1 MNITLEKN
9 EGAVSGKLI
18 VNIVKADYADK
29 LANSLKK
36 LKQKAQMPGF
46 RKGMVPMSLIQKM
59 YGTEVKADELQKILA
74 DGVNN
79 YISDEKLRVLGEPM
93 LSDDNEAADVAAKD
107 DFVFKFDLAF
117 SPEISVKLD
126 GRTSVDYYNIEIDDE
141 TVQRQVD
148 TFRRQNGHNVDA
160 KTFSEEDMLKGTLR
174 ENGPMA
180 EPIEIKDATLMPRF
194 FANEE
199 QKALFK
205 AAKKGADI
213 AFNPSKAYEGRAA
226 ELASLLKVDK
236 EESEKHNGEFTF
248 HVDSISHFEL
258 GELNEQLF
266 NMIYPDGSVKT
277 ADDFKAK
284 VKTDVEAQYVQDSDY
299 KFMLD
304 LKEVALKKAG
314 KIELAEDLLKKMVLQ
329 NAKTDDGRKQIEEH
343 INEYLDDLRWSM
355 VRNELAKT
363 LEIKIDDAAMV
374 AASKRLIKMQM
385 AQYGILNFPE
395 DQLEQFAQERLKDEK
410 QRENIMN
417 NAVDT
422 AITEAA
428 KKVVKLKE
436 KTVSIADFNKMFE

>member
-126 GRTSVDYYNIEIDDE
+126 GRTSVDYYNIEVDDE

-160 KTFSEEDMLKGTLR
+160 NTFSEEDMLKGTLR

-194 FANEE
+194 FANDKQLLMGDYLIGTEPCDNFMGTVLTLGSE
-199 QKALFK
+199 PFK
-205 AAKKGADI
+205 TW
-213 AFNPSKAYEGRAA
+213 NE
-226 ELASLLKVDK
+226 V
-236 EESEKHNGEFTF
+236 GEYF
-248 HVDSISHFEL
+248 SRL
-258 GELNEQLF
+258 GGQ
-266 NMIYPDGSVKT
+266 
-277 ADDFKAK
+277 
-284 VKTDVEAQYVQDSDY
+284 
-299 KFMLD
+299 
-304 LKEVALKKAG
+304 
-314 KIELAEDLLKKMVLQ
+314 
-329 NAKTDDGRKQIEEH
+329 
-343 INEYLDDLRWSM
+343 
-355 VRNELAKT
+355 
-363 LEIKIDDAAMV
+363 
-374 AASKRLIKMQM
+374 
-385 AQYGILNFPE
+385 
-395 DQLEQFAQERLKDEK
+395 
-410 QRENIMN
+410 
-417 NAVDT
+417 
-422 AITEAA
+422 
-428 KKVVKLKE
+428 
-436 KTVSIADFNKMFE
+436 

>member
-1 MNITLEKN
+1 MSDVITVNPKYNISMNITLEKN

-126 GRTSVDYYNIEIDDE
+126 GRTSVDYYNIEVDDE

-180 EPIEIKDATLMPRF
+180 EPIEIKDATLMPDSLPTKSRKPCSRLPR
-194 FANEE
+194 
-199 QKALFK
+199 KALISCLTPARPMK
-205 AAKKGADI
+205 AAQ
-213 AFNPSKAYEGRAA
+213 
-226 ELASLLKVDK
+226 
-236 EESEKHNGEFTF
+236 
-248 HVDSISHFEL
+248 
-258 GELNEQLF
+258 LNW
-266 NMIYPDGSVKT
+266 
-277 ADDFKAK
+277 
-284 VKTDVEAQYVQDSDY
+284 
-299 KFMLD
+299 
-304 LKEVALKKAG
+304 
-314 KIELAEDLLKKMVLQ
+314 
-329 NAKTDDGRKQIEEH
+329 H
-343 INEYLDDLRWSM
+343 HC
-355 VRNELAKT
+355 
-363 LEIKIDDAAMV
+363 
-374 AASKRLIKMQM
+374 
-385 AQYGILNFPE
+385 
-395 DQLEQFAQERLKDEK
+395 
-410 QRENIMN
+410 
-417 NAVDT
+417 
-422 AITEAA
+422 
-428 KKVVKLKE
+428 
-436 KTVSIADFNKMFE
+436 

>member
-93 LSDDNEAADVAAKD
+93 LSDDNEAADIAAKD

-126 GRTSVDYYNIEIDDE
+126 GRTSVDYYNIEVDDE

-148 TFRRQNGHNVDA
+148 TFRRQNGHNVDV

-199 QKALFK
+199 QKALFNT
-205 AAKKGADI
+205 AKKGADI
-213 AFNPSKAYEGRAA
+213 VFNPSKAYQGRAA

-284 VKTDVEAQYVQDSDY
+284 VKADVEAQYVQDSDY

-329 NAKTDDGRKQIEEH
+329 NAKTDDSRKQIEEH

-395 DQLEQFAQERLKDEK
+395 DHLEQFAQERLKDEK

>member
-1 MNITLEKN
+1 
-9 EGAVSGKLI
+9 
-18 VNIVKADYADK
+18 
-29 LANSLKK
+29 
-36 LKQKAQMPGF
+36 
-46 RKGMVPMSLIQKM
+46 
-59 YGTEVKADELQKILA
+59 
-74 DGVNN
+74 
-79 YISDEKLRVLGEPM
+79 
-93 LSDDNEAADVAAKD
+93 
-107 DFVFKFDLAF
+107 
-117 SPEISVKLD
+117 
-126 GRTSVDYYNIEIDDE
+126 
-141 TVQRQVD
+141 
-148 TFRRQNGHNVDA
+148 
-160 KTFSEEDMLKGTLR
+160 
-174 ENGPMA
+174 MA

-284 VKTDVEAQYVQDSDY
+284 VKADVEAQYVQDSDY

>member
-93 LSDDNEAADVAAKD
+93 LSDDNEAADIAAKD

-126 GRTSVDYYNIEIDDE
+126 GRTSVDYYNIEVDDE

-148 TFRRQNGHNVDA
+148 TFRRQNGHNVDV

-205 AAKKGADI
+205 TAKKGADI
-213 AFNPSKAYEGRAA
+213 VFNPSKAYEGRAA

-284 VKTDVEAQYVQDSDY
+284 VKADVEAQYVQDSDY

-329 NAKTDDGRKQIEEH
+329 NAKTDDSRKQIEEH

-395 DQLEQFAQERLKDEK
+395 DHLEQFAQERLKDEK

-436 KTVSIADFNKMFE
+436 KTVSIADFNKMFG

>member
-93 LSDDNEAADVAAKD
+93 LSDDNEAADIAAKD

-126 GRTSVDYYNIEIDDE
+126 GRTSVDYYNIEVDDE

-148 TFRRQNGHNVDA
+148 TFRRQNGHNVDV

-199 QKALFK
+199 QKALFNT
-205 AAKKGADI
+205 AKKGADI
-213 AFNPSKAYEGRAA
+213 VFNPSKAYEGRAA

-284 VKTDVEAQYVQDSDY
+284 VKADVEAQYVQDSDY

-329 NAKTDDGRKQIEEH
+329 NAKTDDSRKQIEEH

-395 DQLEQFAQERLKDEK
+395 DHLEQFAQERLKDEK

>member
-126 GRTSVDYYNIEIDDE
+126 GRTSVDYYNIEVDDE

-205 AAKKGADI
+205 TAKKGADI
-213 AFNPSKAYEGRAA
+213 VFNPSKAYEGRAA

-284 VKTDVEAQYVQDSDY
+284 VKADVEAQYVQDSDY

-329 NAKTDDGRKQIEEH
+329 NAKTDDGRKQIE
-343 INEYLDDLRWSM
+343 
-355 VRNELAKT
+355 
-363 LEIKIDDAAMV
+363 
-374 AASKRLIKMQM
+374 
-385 AQYGILNFPE
+385 
-395 DQLEQFAQERLKDEK
+395 
-410 QRENIMN
+410 
-417 NAVDT
+417 
-422 AITEAA
+422 
-428 KKVVKLKE
+428 
-436 KTVSIADFNKMFE
+436 

>member
-107 DFVFKFDLAF
+107 DFIFKFDLAF

-126 GRTSVDYYNIEIDDE
+126 GRTSVDYYNIEVDDE

-284 VKTDVEAQYVQDSDY
+284 VKADVEAQYVQDSDY